1 MRTHSLKVLLS
12 IFMLLSILPFSP
24 PSPLDF
30 EDFETATQARQ
41 SEQTVVSIGPSGRQ
55 AELRIPGDIGENETL
70 PLVVALHGFSQ
81 YPWYVYDFFQG
92 VNSVDD
98 NKHLLLTPYGTSNPD
113 GYYFWNGTPACCDFY
128 KQNIDDVS
136 YLTSLI
142 STAISDYGADQN
154 RVMLIGHSNGG
165 FMSHRMACDAGNIL
179 HTIVNFAG
187 ATYGDFSDCNLTGY
201 PNIVN
206 VHGTSDSVINYNG
219 GDNLGESYASSP
231 DGAVYWAN
239 RSGCD
244 GTTTQMGTMDL
255 VDGDGYNETTQL
267 QHLDCEQGNRVTH
280 WMLSGVDHAPTL
292 TDGSLINAAFDWAFN
307 QPVDIEGC
315 TDVNATNYN
324 ENATVD
330 DGSCEYP
337 PPPVPGCMDPDAI
350 NYDENATVDDGS
362 CEYPPPPVLGCMNAT
377 ASNYDENATE
387 DDGSCEYPPPPV
399 LGCMNATASNY
410 DENAT
415 EDDGSCVYPPPL
427 VLGCMNA
434 TATNYDGNVTVD
446 DGSCEYPP
454 PLEPPADDDPPTSID
469 DGRDENLSSNESES
483 SHKSGIVENIGM
495 VNIVLGVVL
504 VLLLSVFV
512 LLQQRNR
519 EPTNRYGE
527 MVAETVATGPSKDI
541 TGQVAEDG
549 FEWIQEGGA
558 NWYRPAHTGGEW
570 TRWQ

>member
-1 MRTHSLKVLLS
+1 MRTQSLKTLLT
-12 IFMLLSILPFSP
+12 ILVLLSILPVSL

-81 YPWYVYDFFQG
+81 YPWYVYDYFQG
-92 VNSVDD
+92 INSVDD
-98 NKHLLLTPYGTSNPD
+98 NRHLLLTPYGTSNPD
-113 GYYFWNGTPACCDFY
+113 DYYFWNGTPACCDFY

-142 STAISDYGADQN
+142 STAIADYGADQN

-187 ATYGDFSDCNLTGY
+187 ATYGDFSDCSLTGY

-206 VHGTSDSVINYNG
+206 VHGTSDSVIDYNG

-244 GTTTQMGTMDL
+244 GTATQMGTIDL
-255 VDGDGYNETTQL
+255 VDGDGYNETTRL
-267 QHLDCEQGNRVTH
+267 QHLDCGQGNRVTH

-307 QPVDIEGC
+307 QPVDIGGC

-337 PPPVPGCMDPDAI
+337 PPPV
-350 NYDENATVDDGS
+350 
-362 CEYPPPPVLGCMNAT
+362 
-377 ASNYDENATE
+377 
-387 DDGSCEYPPPPV
+387 
-399 LGCMNATASNY
+399 
-410 DENAT
+410 
-415 EDDGSCVYPPPL
+415 
-427 VLGCMNA
+427 LGCMNA
-434 TATNYDGNVTVD
+434 TATNYDENATED
-446 DGSCEYPP
+446 DASCVYPP
-454 PLEPPADDDPPTSID
+454 PLEPPVDDDLPTSID
-469 DGRDENLSSNESES
+469 DDDDEGSSDIVSES
-483 SHKSGIVENIGM
+483 PQKSGIAENIGM

-512 LLQQRNR
+512 LFQLRNR
-519 EPTNRYGE
+519 EPTNRYDE

-549 FEWIQEGGA
+549 YEWMQEGGA
-558 NWYRPAHTGGEW
+558 NWYRTPNSGAEW

>member
-1 MRTHSLKVLLS
+1 MRTQSLKTLLT
-12 IFMLLSILPFSP
+12 ILVLLSILPVSL

-41 SEQTVVSIGPSGRQ
+41 SEQTVVSIGPSDRQ

-81 YPWYVYDFFQG
+81 YPWYVYDYFQG
-92 VNSVDD
+92 INSVDD
-98 NKHLLLTPYGTSNPD
+98 NRHLLLTPYGTSNPD
-113 GYYFWNGTPACCDFY
+113 DYYFWNGTPACCDFY

-142 STAISDYGADQN
+142 STAIADYGADQN

-165 FMSHRMACDAGNIL
+165 FMSHRMACDTGNIL

-187 ATYGDFSDCNLTGY
+187 ATYGDFSDCSLTGY

-206 VHGTSDSVINYNG
+206 VHGTSDSVIDYNG

-244 GTTTQMGTMDL
+244 GTATQMGTMDL
-255 VDGDGYNETTQL
+255 VDGDGYNETTRL
-267 QHLDCEQGNRVTH
+267 QHLDCGQGNRVTH

-307 QPVDIEGC
+307 QSVDIEGC

-337 PPPVPGCMDPDAI
+337 PPPVLGCMNATAT

-362 CEYPPPPVLGCMNAT
+362 CVYPPPPVLGCMNVTATNYDENATVDDTSCVYPPPPVLGCMNAT
-377 ASNYDENATE
+377 ATNYDENATE
-387 DDGSCEYPPPPV
+387 DD
-399 LGCMNATASNY
+399 A
-410 DENAT
+410 
-415 EDDGSCVYPPPL
+415 SCVYPPPL
-427 VLGCMNA
+427 EPP
-434 TATNYDGNVTVD
+434 VD
-446 DGSCEYPP
+446 DD
-454 PLEPPADDDPPTSID
+454 LPTSID
-469 DGRDENLSSNESES
+469 DDDDEGSSDIVSES
-483 SHKSGIVENIGM
+483 PQKSGIVENIGM

-512 LLQQRNR
+512 LFQLRNR
-519 EPTNRYGE
+519 EPTNRYDE
-527 MVAETVATGPSKDI
+527 MVAETVAAGPSKNI

-549 FEWIQEGGA
+549 YEWMQEGGA
-558 NWYRPAHTGGEW
+558 NWYRTPNSGAEW

>member
-387 DDGSCEYPPPPV
+387 DDGSC
-399 LGCMNATASNY
+399 
-410 DENAT
+410 
-415 EDDGSCVYPPPL
+415 VYPPPL